1 MPDQVRHDES
11 NSCINAINTRYG
23 KPEFSNTGLT
33 NDERQLTTDIYAMR
47 SNSMPLYEYKCKECG
62 RINTALILKPRE
74 EEKLQCGRCRS
85 PDLDR
90 ILSRFALHKTE
101 AQRVDEFDP
110 LSQRSDSFYKD
121 DRNVGLWAKKRM
133 KQLGVDLGS
142 GFDETVEKA
151 RSGKLPEGELL

>member
-1 MPDQVRHDES
+1 
-11 NSCINAINTRYG
+11 
-23 KPEFSNTGLT
+23 
-33 NDERQLTTDIYAMR
+33 
-47 SNSMPLYEYKCKECG
+47 MPLYEYQCSECG
-62 RINTALILKPRE
+62 GINTALVLKPRE
-74 EEKLQCGRCRS
+74 EENLQCGRCQSRA
-85 PDLDR
+85 LVR

-110 LSQRSDSFYKD
+110 RAQRNNNFYKD

-151 RSGKLPEGELL
+151 RSGKLPDGELV